1 MDREAKP
8 EDTLHTV
15 AKLFNVQPV
24 FYNTPT
30 IVREQVPGAMLMD
43 PYKAPKADE
52 EIIGYELYYP
62 RDPGGP
68 FACHVTGLSWIDACF
83 DGCCNP
89 CAFGPLGALLC
100 IGGCNLC
107 AAMFLKQ
114 NQRMC
119 QRAVYGKKGTDIT
132 KLVPH
137 SSMLYIEGVNEK
149 KA

>member
-1 MDREAKP
+1 MDRGAKP

-62 RDPGGP
+62 R
-68 FACHVTGLSWIDACF
+68 
-83 DGCCNP
+83 
-89 CAFGPLGALLC
+89 
-100 IGGCNLC
+100 
-107 AAMFLKQ
+107 
-114 NQRMC
+114 MC
-119 QRAVYGKKGTDIT
+119 QRAVFGKKGTDIT